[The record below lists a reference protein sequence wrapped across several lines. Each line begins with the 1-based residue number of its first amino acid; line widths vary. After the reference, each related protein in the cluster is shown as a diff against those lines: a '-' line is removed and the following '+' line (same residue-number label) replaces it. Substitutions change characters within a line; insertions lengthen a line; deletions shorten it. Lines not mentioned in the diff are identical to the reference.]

1 MAIFET
7 PPVSYTHYLKDIV
20 INIVPA
26 VTSGVQPFSI
36 GGSLTQFGAGGK
48 DELIN
53 YKRAEDIVKLFAD
66 ASGNPHFSI
75 DPRQTGEIEITNIHT
90 NPLNQKFQNL
100 LTVNSLLGAAPNV
113 GGMFNLTARYISQ
126 LTAPPFLIARYCRI
140 KGQPES
146 KRGIEADELK
156 WGILVGI
163 LNASEYGLNADA
175 II

>member
-20 INIVPA
+20 IDVVPSIL
-26 VTSGVQPFSI
+26 SGVAPFTL
-36 GGSLTQFGAGGK
+36 GGSIAQFGAGGK

-53 YKRAEDIVKLFAD
+53 YKRTEDVVKLFAD

-75 DPRQTGEIEITNIHT
+75 DPRQTGEIELSTIQT
-90 NPLNQKFQNL
+90 NPMNQKFQ
-100 LTVNSLLGAAPNV
+100 SLLSLNTLLNSAPNT
-113 GGMFNLTARYISQ
+113 GGMFNLTARYVSQ
-126 LTAPPFLIARYCRI
+126 IGTPFLIARYCRI

-146 KRGIEADELK
+146 KKAIEADELK
-156 WGILVGI
+156 WSILVGI
-163 LNASEYGLNADA
+163 LIANENGLNADA